1 MRESTFITEKLL
13 IVPLTE
19 QGFSLLSFSTTGEPL
34 WVMSARSEVREQPVS
49 TMRVIGS
56 LASFAL
62 ARIWASPSWPM
73 ERS

>member
-13 IVPLTE
+13 MVPLTE
-19 QGFSLLSFSTTGEPL
+19 HGFSLLSSSFTGEPL
-34 WVMSARSEVREQPVS
+34 WVMSARSEVRELPVS

-56 LASFAL
+56 LASLAL

>member
-13 IVPLTE
+13 MEPLTE
-19 QGFSLLSFSTTGEPL
+19 QGFSLLSSSSTEEPL

-56 LASFAL
+56 LA
-62 ARIWASPSWPM
+62 RIWASPSWPM
-73 ERS
+73 E